1 MIGML
6 AKLIGLILLVVGV
19 LVGLSILIALIG
31 TAIGL
36 VWFTVKIAVPLVLV
50 YLGYRLLFSDRGRYA

>member
-1 MIGML
+1 MIVML
-6 AKLIGLILLVVGV
+6 TKLIGLILLVVGA

-36 VWFTVKIAVPLVLV
+36 LWFMVKIAVPLVLV
-50 YLGYRLLFSDRGRYA
+50 YLGYRLLCSGRGRYA

>member
-1 MIGML
+1 MIVML
-6 AKLIGLILLVVGV
+6 AKLIGLILLVVGA

-36 VWFTVKIAVPLVLV
+36 LWFMVKMVVPLVLV
-50 YLGYRLLFSDRGRYA
+50 YLGYRLLCSDRGRYA